1 MKKEKVFYYHF
12 DKINPWFMFNTALLI
27 MLTYVSVK
35 CSCLLF
41 WWQTQVLWGVAIF
54 SWLVWGYKYLHKQ
67 RLATINDKTITID
80 HCAPLAWKDV
90 DHAEERMVRCCF
102 RKLKIIVLI
111 PKKNIDYKYNFLQRH
126 NGEFTAFSIPLYEI
140 VSSEDAEEITKIIA
154 KKVKLV
160 KLSD

>member
-12 DKINPWFMFNTALLI
+12 DKINPWFMFNAALLI

-41 WWQTQVLWGVAIF
+41 WWQTQVLWDVAIF
-54 SWLVWGYKYLHKQ
+54 SWLVWSYKYLLPQ
-67 RLATINDKTITID
+67 RLAVINDKTITID
-80 HCAPLAWKDV
+80 HCEPLAWKDIS
-90 DHAEERMVRCCF
+90 HAEERIVRCCF
-102 RKLKIIVLI
+102 HKLKIIALI
-111 PKKNIDYKYNFLQRH
+111 PKVGINYKYNFLQRH

-140 VSSEDAEEITKIIA
+140 VSQKDVEEITKIIA

-160 KLSD
+160 KLPD